1 MIRDAF
7 ARVRCEM
14 YVASTR
20 CVCSTQDDDE
30 NKMNDYASRLARSSE
45 KTRADET
52 NQSSTLSARFL
63 RTNTTDRRP
72 R

>member
-30 NKMNDYASRLARSSE
+30 NKMNDYASRLAHSSL
-45 KTRADET
+45 KKHA
-52 NQSSTLSARFL
+52 
-63 RTNTTDRRP
+63 
-72 R
+72 